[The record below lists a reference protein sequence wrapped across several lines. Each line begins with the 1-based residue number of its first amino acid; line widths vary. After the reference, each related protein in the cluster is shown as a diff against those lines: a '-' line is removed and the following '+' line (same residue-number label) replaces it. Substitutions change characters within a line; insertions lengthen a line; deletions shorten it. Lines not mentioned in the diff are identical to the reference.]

1 MRRRLFPLEESEDG
15 GGDTKPAS
23 VSLPLPSLKTLVGI
37 RGALLPVYLSLTD
50 PIHLLLLAVLVRA
63 GTTCSGSAVD
73 GMDMRR
79 LLQEGMLLLLLL
91 LLDMLS
97 HRPLLLFWMLMQLL
111 DMLSLL
117 RLPLLAVAS
126 MSSPPP

>member
-50 PIHLLLLAVLVRA
+50 PIHLLAVLVGA

-97 HRPLLLFWMLMQLL
+97 HRPLLLFWMLLQLF
-111 DMLSLL
+111 DVLSLL
-117 RLPLLAVAS
+117 RLPRLAVAS